1 MSLMGPPW
9 RRPSAH
15 CRSRLE
21 EPSLRHPSYGR
32 SPTVDGISMRLM
44 SRLVLGISGLPASP
58 GTAESGQLGYRQE
71 YGGIFQR
78 LKAVAV
84 IGHDQHVAASG
95 IPGHAPCRESYAT
108 MQDQHR
114 RLARILVLGKLSARD
129 HADEGLA
136 HHLLMTAKDSVRGM
150 STTRGSGQLHLLP
163 CESLERDL
171 LHANSVPARTMPRSR
186 LLGNEGPITVTV
198 ELPRDGKS
206 LALTANC
213 HVKAA

>member
-1 MSLMGPPW
+1 MSM
-9 RRPSAH
+9 RR
-15 CRSRLE
+15 RSRLV
-21 EPSLRHPSYGR
+21 P
-32 SPTVDGISMRLM
+32 
-44 SRLVLGISGLPASP
+44 GISGLPASP
-58 GTAESGQLGYRQE
+58 GVAESGQLGYRQE
-71 YGGIFQR
+71 HGGIFQR

-150 STTRGSGQLHLLP
+150 STTRAGGQLHLLP

-186 LLGNEGPITVTV
+186 LPGNERSAGSACGTPIRCGP
-198 ELPRDGKS
+198 LGFSK
-206 LALTANC
+206 
-213 HVKAA
+213 